1 MFLFFLTS
9 YIHQKV
15 CLFNF
20 LHPSLYFVAV
30 TRSVSALGMG
40 YRGGVDHNN
49 DSDGSDGSRTAGTAT
64 ARAAGMPTS
73 VAVVAASKK
82 TREYLVA
89 IC

>member
-40 YRGGVDHNN
+40 YRGGVENNN
-49 DSDGSDGSRTAGTAT
+49 DSDGDEGESYRGHGDG
-64 ARAAGMPTS
+64 
-73 VAVVAASKK
+73 ASNWHANFGGGGGG
-82 TREYLVA
+82 E
-89 IC
+89 